1 MRDSEIASAKQRA
14 AIVGGSVG
22 VMLGGVVLGIVAW
35 MNSGS
40 PASDESGAGAN
51 SDSYY
56 GASDAGSV
64 RRKLKQIAIGLLNFH
79 DIHRS
84 FVPPE
89 NRQDKRNLSW
99 RVHLLPHLDQK
110 PLYDKFKFD
119 EPWDSEHNLKLL
131 KEMPDIYKS
140 GDENDALT
148 RFQVL
153 VGPHTLFATQKDG
166 RVRDC
171 TDGARHTILVV
182 QSGSEKAI
190 PWTKPHDLQYDQ
202 ANPIGCIGE
211 VDGNRIESVTVDG
224 KPLSVRTNI
233 AAEIFASL
241 ATASGNEVIDAET
254 VRRDHD
260 PPVTFS
266 MLIGK

>member
-1 MRDSEIASAKQRA
+1 MRDSEIASARQRA

-22 VMLGGVVLGIVAW
+22 VMFGGVVLGIVAW
-35 MNSGS
+35 ANSGS
-40 PASDESGAGAN
+40 PDSDEPGAGSN
-51 SDSYY
+51 VYY

-64 RRKLKQIAIGLLNFH
+64 RRKLKHIAMGMLNFH

-89 NRQDKRNLSW
+89 NRQEERNLSW
-99 RVHLLPHLDQK
+99 RVHLLPHLDYK

-119 EPWDSEHNLKLL
+119 ESWDSEHNLKLL
-131 KEMPDIYKS
+131 KEMPEIYQS

-153 VGPHTLFATQKDG
+153 VGPQTLFATQKKG

-171 TDGARHTILVV
+171 SDGARHTILVI
-182 QSGSEKAI
+182 QAGSDKAI
-190 PWTKPHDLQYDQ
+190 PWTKPHDLKYD
-202 ANPIGCIGE
+202 PKDPVGCIGDVE
-211 VDGNRIESVTVDG
+211 GNRIESVTVDG
-224 KPLSVRTNI
+224 KPLSIRTDI
-233 AAEIFASL
+233 AAETFASL
-241 ATASGNEVIDAET
+241 ATASGNEVVDAEI

-260 PPVTFS
+260 PPATFS
-266 MLIGK
+266 MLIGE

>member
-40 PASDESGAGAN
+40 PTADGPGTD

-64 RRKLKQIAIGLLNFH
+64 RRKLKQIAFGLLHFH

-89 NRQDKRNLSW
+89 NRQEKRNLSW

-119 EPWDSEHNLKLL
+119 EPWDSDHNLELL

-148 RFQVL
+148 RFQLL
-153 VGPHTLFATQKDG
+153 VGPDTLFKTQKHG
-166 RVRDC
+166 RFRDC
-171 TDGARHTILVV
+171 SDGARHTILVV
-182 QSGSEKAI
+182 QSGSDKAI
-190 PWTKPHDLQYDQ
+190 PWTKPHDLAYDPE
-202 ANPIGCIGE
+202 NPITCIGE
-211 VDGNRIESVTVDG
+211 VEGNRIESVTVDG

-233 AAEIFASL
+233 APETFAAM

-260 PPVTFS
+260 PPATFS

>member
-35 MNSGS
+35 VNSGTADLNE
-40 PASDESGAGAN
+40 PGA
-51 SDSYY
+51 DLHSYY
-56 GASDAGSV
+56 GATDAGSV
-64 RRKLKQIAIGLLNFH
+64 RRKLKQIAMGMLHFH

-89 NRQDKRNLSW
+89 NRQEKRNLSW

-110 PLYDKFKFD
+110 PLYDKFNFD
-119 EPWDSEHNLKLL
+119 EPWDSENNLKLL
-131 KEMPDIYKS
+131 KDMPDIYKS

-153 VGPHTLFATQKDG
+153 VGPDTLFATQKDG

-182 QSGSEKAI
+182 QSGADKEI
-190 PWTKPHDLQYDQ
+190 PWTKPHDLAYDPKD
-202 ANPIGCIGE
+202 PIGCIGE
-211 VDGNRIESVTVDG
+211 VEGKRIESVTVDG
-224 KPLSVRTNI
+224 RPLSVRTNI
-233 AAEIFASL
+233 AAETFASL

-254 VRRDHD
+254 VRRDHE
-260 PPVTFS
+260 PPATFS

>member
-40 PASDESGAGAN
+40 PTSDEPGADSG
-51 SDSYY
+51 SYY
-56 GASDAGSV
+56 GATDAGSV
-64 RRKLKQIAIGLLNFH
+64 RRKLKQIAIGMLNFH

-84 FVPPE
+84 FVPAE

-110 PLYDKFKFD
+110 PLYDKFNLD

-131 KEMPDIYKS
+131 TEMPDIYKS

-153 VGPHTLFATQKDG
+153 VGPHTLFATQRDG

-182 QSGSEKAI
+182 QSGLDKAI
-190 PWTKPHDLQYDQ
+190 PWTKPHDLPYDPE
-202 ANPIGCIGE
+202 NPIGCIGDVE
-211 VDGNRIESVTVDG
+211 GKRIETVTVDG

-233 AAEIFASL
+233 AAETFASL
-241 ATASGNEVIDAET
+241 ATASGNEVLDAET

-260 PPVTFS
+260 PPATFS